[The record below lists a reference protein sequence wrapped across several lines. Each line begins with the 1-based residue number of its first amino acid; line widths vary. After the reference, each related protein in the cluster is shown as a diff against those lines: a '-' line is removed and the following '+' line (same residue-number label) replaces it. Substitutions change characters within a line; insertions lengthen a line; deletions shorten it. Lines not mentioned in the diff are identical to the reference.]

1 MGVKPGDMKASAY
14 FGLTGLRDF
23 NYGEMKNLDLAFD
36 PTGVPHRFFF
46 FEGGHGGPDQS
57 CCERSAG
64 WMEVMAMKGG
74 LRPKDEKLVEAV
86 VGREL
91 EGA

>member
-1 MGVKPGDMKASAY
+1 MRDNALTAWALWVDAVKRLP
-14 FGLTGLRDF
+14 
-23 NYGEMKNLDLAFD
+23 FD

-46 FEGGHGGPDQS
+46 FEGGHGWPDQS